1 MEGKTS
7 VKILRL
13 SENRIGEVVSLANEV
28 FRSNG
33 GSMKEDYPLLFSK
46 ENAQNI
52 LCVEEEGKIVSI
64 FGLLFREIQ
73 IFSAR
78 IKVSLAGAVC
88 TDEKY
93 RKRGYATRLMKEAA
107 KLSVGNGA
115 SLILISGDNAV
126 YKKFGAANAGIY
138 FTHFVNP
145 AFKDPSISYRE
156 ATRDDLEFIAYL
168 HSMDPVRFVRDERTF
183 KTMLEVS
190 KADNMPATIFISKN
204 AYVAITKGV
213 VEKDEHNW
221 YHCVEHG
228 GCQTDVA
235 DLVKSVAG
243 KMNPMILHTT
253 LADCVLNKIFNS
265 EKSRK
270 RGFIGTVKI
279 LDKELF
285 LEQLKPYLKERAIK
299 NVGEISDLERLTK
312 YIFGSSDEFESLEKP
327 LPLPDY
333 GMDYV

>member
-1 MEGKTS
+1 M
-7 VKILRL
+7 KISRL
-13 SENRIGEVVSLANEV
+13 SENKIDEVVSLANEV
-28 FRSNG
+28 FRPNG

-46 ENAQNI
+46 ENARNI
-52 LCVEEEGKIVSI
+52 LCVEEDGKIVSI

-78 IKVSLAGAVC
+78 IKVSLAGSVC

-93 RKRGYATRLMKEAA
+93 RKRGYATILMKEAA
-107 KLSVGNGA
+107 KLSVENGA

-126 YKKFGAANAGIY
+126 YKKFGAVNAGIY
-138 FTHFVNP
+138 FTHFVNSTS
-145 AFKDPSISYRE
+145 KNSSISYRE
-156 ATRDDLEFIAYL
+156 ATRDDLEFISYL
-168 HSMDPVRFVRDERTF
+168 HSMEPVRFVRDEKMF
-183 KTMLEVS
+183 KTMLEVL
-190 KADNMPATIFISKN
+190 KADNMPATIFISDF
-204 AYVAITKGV
+204 AYVAITNGV
-213 VEKDEHNW
+213 VEKDEHNC

-235 DLVKSVAG
+235 DLLKSVAG

-253 LADCVLNKIFNS
+253 LADCVLNGIFNS
-265 EKSRK
+265 KESQK

-279 LDKELF
+279 LNKELF
-285 LEQLKPYLKERAIK
+285 LEQLKPYLEERAMDG
-299 NVGEISDLERLTK
+299 VDEINDLSKLTK
-312 YIFGSSDEFESLEKP
+312 YIFGSSDESESLEKP